1 MSQLRRYVRVGGLLV
16 LLGLLVAVL
25 LALLLGGGDGALE
38 HWSRALCRGTPA
50 ALRPVWSPGAAL
62 APAVNRTERPQRSR
76 TAIEDVMGAH
86 QSRLT
91 REAWARRS
99 APPPAPVFFLT
110 AARSWGKSSPAVEAL
125 REEQYASNLGGI
137 LALGYQVYLAVSP
150 TGGRKWDLVEA
161 LAASAAPGQ
170 LRVHYCSNATA
181 VARRSGGPDEIL
193 CMQEAIERLF
203 EGCLLPWEPF
213 TPLLPPPACCPA
225 PDAHV
230 IRMSGR
236 YLMAKYH
243 LLHAI
248 LERGSDTD
256 AFVKWGPRWT
266 ESSAVDFPQAY
277 TFFLAMRVRAAGAE
291 GGGAS
296 ALPSCA
302 RLQAGHLRAPL
313 SHALART
320 LARTHAHLPTRWRS
334 RTAVQ
339 GLCGLPHELAHARGR
354 RWQARRAPLRVA
366 LQH

>member
-16 LLGLLVAVL
+16 LLGLLSAAL
-25 LALLLGGGDGALE
+25 LALASPLGGDGALE
-38 HWSRALCRGTPA
+38 QWSRALCRTSV

-62 APAVNRTERPQRSR
+62 AAAANRTERPQRSR
-76 TAIEDVMGAH
+76 IEDVMGLH
-86 QSRLT
+86 KSRLT

-203 EGCLLPWEPF
+203 EGCILPWEPF

-248 LERGSDTD
+248 LERGGEVD

-266 ESSAVDFPQAY
+266 ESAAVDFPQAY
-277 TFFLAMRVRAAGAE
+277 TFFLAMRVRSTGLA
-291 GGGAS
+291 
-296 ALPSCA
+296 PSPLTP
-302 RLQAGHLRAPL
+302 RQPRGHLLAPRPLSLTHTLHAHAHTGRAP
-313 SHALART
+313 
-320 LARTHAHLPTRWRS
+320 RS
-334 RTAVQ
+334 SGPLWTAT
-339 GLCGLPHELAHARGR
+339 
-354 RWQARRAPLRVA
+354 
-366 LQH
+366 